1 MDEDEHQADK
11 TPPSGEWAGS
21 SGVWDPASDGVRY
34 RERSVLGTG
43 GMGRVV
49 LAEDLVLRREV
60 ALKAALGDPD
70 GPEAQ
75 RLRREARITAAL
87 DHPAIVPV
95 YDLADDDDGRPYYV
109 MRLVR
114 GQTLAAAIAAAEGYA
129 GRLAL
134 LRSFLTACEAVAF
147 AHEAGVIH
155 RDLKPD
161 NILVGP
167 WGETQVMD
175 WGLARTLDAD
185 DWDAVVS
192 RDFRTRHGAI
202 LGTPAYMS
210 PEQASGGEVA
220 ATMDVWALGAVL
232 YEILAGQRA
241 IRGPSDKEM
250 IAQILSGSRPPLTSL
265 VPDVDPGL
273 AAIVDRAMATDPSA
287 RFPDAGSL
295 ARALEAWLDRPHTVP
310 KQPRPRLGVLVGVA
324 LLAGAV
330 GWALAPSGP
339 PTAVPDPSEDVTIV
353 QDGLVVQAW
362 AAVDDGDY
370 SRAEDLAADALER
383 GDHPQARGVLAATG
397 LFPVPQLAGSAPLPD
412 CPRAVVAPQAG
423 FVVCSGDS
431 LQVLELD
438 GTVRWSLPAELE
450 RVHVDGSE
458 SQVVGYSRAGQRWLL
473 LDASNGSAV
482 THVRLGF
489 GLSLP
494 RAGLSLVPGT
504 HIGMQNG
511 RDPHFLKHPVR
522 AHGSTQ
528 SLHGCDDAGG
538 VEWALEQEEERFLLF
553 CADRSVRRSTGGE
566 ERPFLDAT
574 RKDSIVWTGALDSER
589 RWLALGGVEGDIE
602 LIDLESA
609 ARVLTLDLAASLVRA
624 VGVLPGGSHVVALDA
639 RGMVQVVPAAR
650 PDARVRIPGRAR
662 DVAVSESGE
671 IVVLRGDRIER
682 WRMPP
687 SVTHVA
693 LDVPTGVM
701 DLDWSERGLAVSAS
715 DLLVLDPDGAVRQRV
730 TEAELVVAATDGA
743 PKAELRAARW
753 GRADDDLY
761 LAGYGMG
768 LQRVALDGR
777 SVLASSASWV
787 QPLPSGHIVFFGR
800 RASDPAVL
808 RPDGSTID
816 GLWVPGWQGLSGTL
830 GPSGD
835 RGLLSDRLGNLLR
848 MLDGSPPRFEPVPP
862 FEERA
867 SAAMTDDG
875 TTLYASLAEGIAVR
889 AADGATG
896 SARVIT
902 PDVGG
907 LVHLS
912 RDERWLYVGGIDG
925 LLTVL
930 SLPEGRVQM
939 QIQAHDRRISAIEV
953 SPDGTR
959 LATGSW
965 DRTLRF
971 WDLAPLTASPEELV
985 LGVRARWASVEEP
998 APPAQ

>member
-1 MDEDEHQADK
+1 MDEDEHEAGG
-11 TPPSGEWAGS
+11 TPHSGEWAGS
-21 SGVWDPASDGVRY
+21 SGVRDPAPEGARY
-34 RERSVLGTG
+34 RERSVLGAG

-60 ALKAALGDPD
+60 ALKAALGDPN

-95 YDLADDDDGRPYYV
+95 YDLADDEDGRPYYV

-114 GQTLAAAIAAAEGYA
+114 GQTLAAAIASADGYA

-147 AHEAGVIH
+147 AHEAGVVH

-192 RDFRTRHGAI
+192 RDFRTRVGAI

-220 ATMDVWALGAVL
+220 ATTDVWALGAVL

-250 IAQILSGSRPPLTSL
+250 IAQILAGSRPPLTAQ
-265 VPDVDPGL
+265 VPEVDRGL
-273 AAIVDRAMATDPSA
+273 AAIVDRAMAADPSA
-287 RFPDAGSL
+287 RYSDAGAL
-295 ARALEAWLDRPHTVP
+295 ARALEAWLDRPRAAP
-310 KQPRPRLGVLVGVA
+310 KRTSHGLGLLSGVA
-324 LLAGAV
+324 LVAGAV
-330 GWALAPSGP
+330 GWLLAPSGP
-339 PTAVPDPSEDVTIV
+339 PPAEPDGAVDIGIV

-362 AAVDDGDY
+362 SAVDDGDY
-370 SRAEDLAADALER
+370 AAAETLAAEALER

-397 LFPVPQLAGSAPLPD
+397 LFPVPRLVGSAPLPP
-412 CPRAVVAPQAG
+412 CPRAVVAAEAG
-423 FVVCSGDS
+423 FVVCSGAS
-431 LQVLELD
+431 VQVFELD
-438 GTVRWSLPAELE
+438 GALRWSLPAELE
-450 RVHVDGSE
+450 RVHVDGSQT
-458 SQVVGYSRAGQRWLL
+458 QVVGYSRSGQRWLR
-473 LDASNGSAV
+473 LDARNGSAV
-482 THVRLGF
+482 SRDRLGF

-504 HIGMQNG
+504 HIGLQNG
-511 RDPHFLKHPVR
+511 RDPEFLKHPVR
-522 AHGSTQ
+522 VEGRTETLRA
-528 SLHGCDDAGG
+528 CEDVGG
-538 VEWALEQEEERFLLF
+538 VEWALEQEEARFLLF
-553 CADRSVRRSTGGE
+553 CADRSVRRSSGGE
-566 ERPFLDAT
+566 ERTFLAAT

-639 RGMVQVVPAAR
+639 RGVVQVVPVGR
-650 PDARVRIPGRAR
+650 PDARVRVPGRAR
-662 DVAVSESGE
+662 DIGVTGGGE
-671 IVVLRGDRIER
+671 VVVLRGHRIER

-687 SVTHVA
+687 APTHVT
-693 LDVPTGVM
+693 LDLPNGVM

-715 DLLVLDPDGAVRQRV
+715 DLRILDPDGSTRQRL
-730 TEAELVVAATDGA
+730 TEADLVVAATDGA

-753 GRADDDLY
+753 GRADEDLY

-768 LQRVALDGR
+768 LQRLAPDGR

-787 QPLPSGHIVFFGR
+787 QPLPSGHVVFFGR
-800 RASDPAVL
+800 RSSDPAVL

-816 GLWVPGWQGLSGTL
+816 GLWVPGWRGINGSL
-830 GPSGD
+830 GPSGT

-848 MLDGSPPRFEPVPP
+848 VVDGSTPRFEPVPP

-867 SAAMTDDG
+867 SAVMTDDG
-875 TTLYASLAEGIAVR
+875 ETLYASLSGGVAVR
-889 AADGATG
+889 ATDGVTG
-896 SARVIT
+896 SARVIA

-912 RDERWLYVGGIDG
+912 RDERWLHVGGIDG

-930 SLPEGRVQM
+930 SLPDGRIRM
-939 QIQAHDRRISAIEV
+939 QIQAHDRRISAMAV

-959 LATGSW
+959 LVTGSW

-971 WDLAPLTASPEELV
+971 WDLAPLTASPQELV
-985 LGVRARWASVEEP
+985 QAVQTRWASVEEP